1 MEVKRNAPSKG
12 LSDIASPSNPQD
24 GWVVLYNI
32 NPSTCQLLLEIWG
45 WGETGFMAS
54 FQELSGVQMP
64 SCINAAWNYAKA
76 KGFTHPNY
84 GALTVWWES
93 LLCLLSS
100 PFGKH
105 CFMEPTERLLAL
117 VSEHMI
123 LYFYKRTSHLEIM
136 EKGFVPSPFSNLF
149 RWRLCK

>member
-84 GALTVWWES
+84 GALTV
-93 LLCLLSS
+93 
-100 PFGKH
+100 
-105 CFMEPTERLLAL
+105 
-117 VSEHMI
+117 
-123 LYFYKRTSHLEIM
+123 
-136 EKGFVPSPFSNLF
+136 
-149 RWRLCK
+149 